1 MKMIERYMKAMET
14 KDYEALSQLFE
25 EDGIIVDHCASGPAQ
40 SEYRVYGREAIS
52 MFYRNRFTFGRHSV
66 REMTVIDDRRAAFVA
81 DYDGYLVMAIATIR
95 YTSDSG
101 LIGRL
106 SVRPR

>member
-25 EDGIIVDHCASGPAQ
+25 EDGMIVDHCAGGRQ
-40 SEYRVYGREAIS
+40 TEYRVYGREAIS

-66 REMTVIDDRRAAFVA
+66 REMSMIDDRRAAFVA